1 MIGAIIG
8 DIAGSRF
15 EWDNYRA
22 KDFDLLSDKCF
33 FTDDSIMS
41 LAVCDALLKTA
52 PSYKG
57 LSRQAVLSMQKI
69 GRPYPQSGYGSF
81 GNGAAMRVS
90 ACGWAGESLSEV
102 RKLSKEVTKVSHN
115 HPEGI
120 KGAEAAASAVYLA
133 RTGETKED
141 IRKYIEEK
149 YYKLNFTID
158 EIRPTYEFNETC
170 QDTVP
175 QAIEAF
181 LESESFEDAIRT
193 AVSVGGDSD
202 TLAAIT
208 GGMAEA
214 YYGVP
219 KTIRERAGQFLD
231 QRLTKILKTFE
242 QKYPP
247 KVTE

>member
-41 LAVCDALLKTA
+41 LAVCDALLKTV

-69 GRPYPQSGYGSF
+69 GRPYPQSGYGGSFYHWIYSDDPEPYGSF

-120 KGAEAAASAVYLA
+120 KGAEAAASAVY
-133 RTGETKED
+133 
-141 IRKYIEEK
+141 
-149 YYKLNFTID
+149 
-158 EIRPTYEFNETC
+158 
-170 QDTVP
+170 
-175 QAIEAF
+175 
-181 LESESFEDAIRT
+181 
-193 AVSVGGDSD
+193 
-202 TLAAIT
+202 
-208 GGMAEA
+208 MAEA

-219 KTIRERAGQFLD
+219 KDIREKTGQFLD

>member
-41 LAVCDALLKTA
+41 LAVCDALLKTV

-69 GRPYPQSGYGSF
+69 GRPYPQSGYGGSFYHWIYSDDPEPYGSF

-158 EIRPTYEFNETC
+158 EIR
-170 QDTVP
+170 
-175 QAIEAF
+175 
-181 LESESFEDAIRT
+181 T

-219 KTIRERAGQFLD
+219 KDIREKTGQFLD

>member
-52 PSYKG
+52 LSYKG

-69 GRPYPQSGYGSF
+69 
-81 GNGAAMRVS
+81 
-90 ACGWAGESLSEV
+90 GWAGESLSEV

-175 QAIEAF
+175 QAIEVF

>member
-1 MIGAIIG
+1 MT
-8 DIAGSRF
+8 R
-15 EWDNYRA
+15 
-22 KDFDLLSDKCF
+22 
-33 FTDDSIMS
+33 
-41 LAVCDALLKTA
+41 
-52 PSYKG
+52 
-57 LSRQAVLSMQKI
+57 
-69 GRPYPQSGYGSF
+69 
-81 GNGAAMRVS
+81 
-90 ACGWAGESLSEV
+90 
-102 RKLSKEVTKVSHN
+102 VSHN

-219 KTIRERAGQFLD
+219 KDIREKNGQFLD

>member
-1 MIGAIIG
+1 
-8 DIAGSRF
+8 
-15 EWDNYRA
+15 
-22 KDFDLLSDKCF
+22 
-33 FTDDSIMS
+33 
-41 LAVCDALLKTA
+41 
-52 PSYKG
+52 
-57 LSRQAVLSMQKI
+57 MQKI
-69 GRPYPQSGYGSF
+69 GRPYPQSGYGGSFYHWIYSDDPEPYGSF

-115 HPEGI
+115 HTEGI

-219 KTIRERAGQFLD
+219 KDIREKAGQFLD